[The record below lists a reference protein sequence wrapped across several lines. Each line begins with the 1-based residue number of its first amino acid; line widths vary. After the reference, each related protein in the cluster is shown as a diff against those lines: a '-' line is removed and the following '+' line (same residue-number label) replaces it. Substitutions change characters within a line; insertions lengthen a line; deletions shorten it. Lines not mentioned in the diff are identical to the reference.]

1 MKIQHLLFTAIVG
14 TTALCGCDKN
24 DTPYVASTGTY
35 IVVAT
40 PDGQLQEGADYILQA
55 ESLEEGSITNK
66 NAGIEQDG
74 YRYYTFTNNR
84 VFSLLYGQG
93 NPGDVRVYGL
103 DDKQELELKGTINT
117 PTVQAF
123 GPYNKELIEIR
134 SPRNIATPNAEIMR
148 IDTENYLI
156 TGRNDA
162 INTATLVGNGEMAH
176 FTGVFRVGNDI
187 WAPFMSISGVTG
199 KSFNT
204 EYTDSTWIAVFS
216 YPDLQLKTV
225 IKDNRTSYIG
235 YYFAQSCLD
244 VTENGDVY
252 CFSQATT
259 GYNGVKASSN
269 PSAAIRVK
277 QGQTAFDPD
286 YFFNIQAKSGGY
298 HLYSARYVGNNK
310 FCLIMYAEPNTTTP
324 AGDAPYRFAI
334 ADVATQSFTW
344 VTGMP
349 DAQNLAA
356 VARLPYIDK
365 NAGTIAWGI
374 MTKNDVPHV
383 YIIDVQTATARKGLR
398 VEAGGIT
405 AVGRI
410 Q

>member
-1 MKIQHLLFTAIVG
+1 MILTTLAG
-14 TTALCGCDKN
+14 TMALCGCEDN
-24 DTPYVASTGTY
+24 DTPYVASTGSY
-35 IVVAT
+35 IVIAT

-55 ESLEEGSITNK
+55 ESLEEGTITNK

-74 YRYYTFTNNR
+74 YRYYTFTNNQ

-93 NPGDVRVYGL
+93 NPGDVRIYGL
-103 DDKQELELKGTINT
+103 DNHNELELKGTINT

-162 INTATLVGNGEMAH
+162 INTANLVGNGEMAH
-176 FTGVFRVGNDI
+176 FTGVFKVGNDI

-225 IKDNRTSYIG
+225 LKDNRTSYIG
-235 YYFAQSCLD
+235 YYFSQSCLD

-277 QGQTAFDPD
+277 AGQMTFDPD
-286 YFFNIQAKSGGY
+286 YFFNIQEKSGGY
-298 HLYSARYVGNNK
+298 HLYSARYVGHNK
-310 FCLIMYAEPNTTTP
+310 FCLIMYAEPHTTTP

-334 ADVATQSFTW
+334 VDVVAQSFTW

-356 VARLPYIDK
+356 VARLPYVDSA
-365 NAGTIAWGI
+365 AGTIAWGI
-374 MTKNDVPHV
+374 MTKNDAPHV
-383 YIIDVQTATARKGLR
+383 YIIDAQTATARKGLR

-410 Q
+410 R